1 MSYGELLGFLEAA
14 AAYGVLPGGGGG
26 AHPWVSSVAPRPQRG
41 VAGVPGVVPRRAPQ
55 PPLGARAQLLR
66 GAPGARARAL
76 PRPALAER
84 EGRPRFV
91 PAGWGAAARPW
102 VAACVAAC
110 PGLEE
115 LRLKRMVVTDGCLK
129 LLACSFPNLKSLVL
143 VGCQGFSTDGLAT
156 VATNCR

>member
-55 PPLGARAQLLR
+55 PPLGARVQLLR

-84 EGRPRFV
+84 EGEAALCPRGV
-91 PAGWGAAARPW
+91 GCRGAAMGGRVRRRVPW
-102 VAACVAAC
+102 PRGAPAEA
-110 PGLEE
+110 
-115 LRLKRMVVTDGCLK
+115 DGCH
-129 LLACSFPNLKSLVL
+129 
-143 VGCQGFSTDGLAT
+143 
-156 VATNCR
+156 